1 MRTRSAL
8 GLLGLPVNWLKLSGI
23 WQSKTPAEQGGNIRH
38 LEEEHITPDVV
49 GKMAAKAGVK
59 TVLMTHLVAT
69 VDPND
74 DYQRYVDGAKKY
86 FSGSITLAK
95 DLMQF

>member
-1 MRTRSAL
+1 M
-8 GLLGLPVNWLKLSGI
+8 P
-23 WQSKTPAEQGGNIRH
+23 
-38 LEEEHITPDVV
+38 
-49 GKMAAKAGVK
+49 AKASVK

-74 DYQRYVDGAKKY
+74 DYQRYVDGAKRY
-86 FSGSITLAK
+86 FSGPINLAK

>member
-1 MRTRSAL
+1 MSDDLVAL
-8 GLLGLPVNWLKLSGI
+8 YKRYGI
-23 WQSKTPAEQGGNIRH
+23 WDSKTPAEQEGNFRH
-38 LEEEHITPDVV
+38 LEQEHITPEVV
-49 GKMAAKAGVK
+49 GKMAAKAGV
-59 TVLMTHLVAT
+59 TTHLVAT

-86 FSGSITLAK
+86 FSGPITLAK

>member
-1 MRTRSAL
+1 
-8 GLLGLPVNWLKLSGI
+8 
-23 WQSKTPAEQGGNIRH
+23 
-38 LEEEHITPDVV
+38 VV

-86 FSGSITLAK
+86 FSGPITLAK